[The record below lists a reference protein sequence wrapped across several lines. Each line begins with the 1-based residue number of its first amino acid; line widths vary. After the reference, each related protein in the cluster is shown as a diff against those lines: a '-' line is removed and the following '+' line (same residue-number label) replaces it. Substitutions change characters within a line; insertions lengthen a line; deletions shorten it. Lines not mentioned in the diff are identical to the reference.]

1 MKLHLPILNAGVQT
15 GTHTFTKRRHSTNS
29 KEGDVVEDRAYIN
42 RKTVNQDLV
51 HTYLIEHVFKPS
63 ILSHIFAYI
72 LLCLFL
78 YSELFSPLVSPCFY
92 TLMIFFLYCLDLT
105 SLIFSLTVFTSGF
118 YHFVCLANCKAIPS
132 NLASLS
138 AV

>member
-1 MKLHLPILNAGVQT
+1 MQVFKLEHIHSPKQ
-15 GTHTFTKRRHSTNS
+15 GTAQIVKKAMWWKT
-29 KEGDVVEDRAYIN
+29 AYIN